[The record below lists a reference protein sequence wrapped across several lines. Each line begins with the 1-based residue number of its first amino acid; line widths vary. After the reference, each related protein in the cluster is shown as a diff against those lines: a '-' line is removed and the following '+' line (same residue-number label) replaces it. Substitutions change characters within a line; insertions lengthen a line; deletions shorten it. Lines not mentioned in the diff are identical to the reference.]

1 MRILQVRIRDRLD
14 FEQGVQAACIKGVYR
29 GKAVPWILGTVQ
41 AEDKMKFPN
50 DLIIRKDVIDILN
63 WWIEAYPEYASYFRG
78 IIEDVEHLEGA
89 AEE

>member
-1 MRILQVRIRDRLD
+1 M
-14 FEQGVQAACIKGVYR
+14 
-29 GKAVPWILGTVQ
+29 
-41 AEDKMKFPN
+41 MFPN

-63 WWIEAYPEYASYFRG
+63 WWIEAYPEYASCFRG